1 MDGDNTSNRA
11 GSYTLNMDGGYW
23 VS

>member
-1 MDGDNTSNRA
+1 DNTSNQA
-11 GSYTLNMDGGYW
+11 GSYILNMDGGYW